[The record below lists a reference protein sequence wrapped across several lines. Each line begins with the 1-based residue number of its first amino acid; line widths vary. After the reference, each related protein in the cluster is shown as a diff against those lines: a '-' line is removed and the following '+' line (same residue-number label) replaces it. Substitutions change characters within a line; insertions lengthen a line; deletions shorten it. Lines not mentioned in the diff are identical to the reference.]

1 MHHNA
6 PQSVTGVLN
15 DDGSISLSWDAVPK
29 AQAYVIHY
37 SNANQSDPHDATM
50 MGYSEKNSWTLAA
63 EDVPILEPGNK
74 IYLYVQAYNV
84 LGKGKDEIEKA
95 RYLHDGPFIG
105 SAWSRP
111 VVLIKK

>member
-1 MHHNA
+1 MHPNA
-6 PQSVTGVLN
+6 PQNVTGVLN
-15 DDGSISLSWDAVPK
+15 DGSISLSWDAVPK
-29 AQAYVIHY
+29 AQAYVINY

-50 MGYSEKNSWTLAA
+50 MGYSEKTSWTLAA
-63 EDVPILEPGNK
+63 EDVPTLEPGNK

-105 SAWSRP
+105 SAWSRS

>member
-1 MHHNA
+1 MNA
-6 PQSVTGVLN
+6 
-15 DDGSISLSWDAVPK
+15 DGSISLSWDAVPE
-29 AQAYVIHY
+29 AQAYVSHY
-37 SNANQSDPHDATM
+37 GNANQSDPHDAIM
-50 MGYSEKNSWTLAA
+50 MGYSEKNSWTLAT
-63 EDVPILEPGNK
+63 EIVPTLEPGNK

-95 RYLHDGPFIG
+95 QYLYDGPFTG